1 MAPRNAA
8 VLGGLASVLGL
19 VGIGCAVF
27 GPATYSY
34 GTNWLRAGP
43 SSLWDQGLTT
53 TSVLLY
59 LGVMIVAALGIG
71 AGVSLRS
78 QRGGPATLIVLWTGT
93 VVFLGGGLLTLPGNT
108 TATASAWACTCLGQ
122 PWSLSP
128 PPSWSRWSIARP
140 SVGRAERPC
149 SSVTKGDHSPP
160 QSALGAPRRR
170 RDAIRVGLRSPGDAL
185 ATDLVGHLVDR
196 GPPSDACGRMWAEA
210 VSGPPSAGLATSA
223 ESMTWARRAF
233 SGHPVGPSCSRA
245 S

>member
-59 LGVMIVAALGIG
+59 LAVMIVAALGIG

-78 QRGGPATLIVLWTGT
+78 QRDGPGALIVLWTGT
-93 VVFLGGGLLTLPGNT
+93 VVLLGGGLLTLPGNT
-108 TATASAWACTCLGQ
+108 TAIVPGALHTHTLD
-122 PWSLSP
+122 
-128 PPSWSRWSIARP
+128 
-140 SVGRAERPC
+140 SVGMGVYLLGP
-149 SSVTKGDHSPP
+149 
-160 QSALGAPRRR
+160 AL
-170 RDAIRVGLRSPGDAL
+170 VAL
-185 ATDLVGHLVDR
+185 AAAVLVTVVHRAPQR
-196 GPPSDACGRMWAEA
+196 G
-210 VSGPPSAGLATSA
+210 
-223 ESMTWARRAF
+223 ESRKTLFIGDQR
-233 SGHPVGPSCSRA
+233 
-245 S
+245 